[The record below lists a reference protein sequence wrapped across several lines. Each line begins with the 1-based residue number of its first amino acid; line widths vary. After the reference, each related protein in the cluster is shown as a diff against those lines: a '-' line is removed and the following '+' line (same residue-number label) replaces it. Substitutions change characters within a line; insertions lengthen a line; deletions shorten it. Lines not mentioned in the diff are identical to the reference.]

1 MGPTG
6 VGKTDLAKAL
16 AESMFGDEKLMIRLD
31 MSEYME
37 KHSVSKLIGAPP
49 GYIGY
54 DESGGGQLT
63 ERVRRKPYSVI
74 LFDEV
79 EKAHP
84 DVFNVLLQILDD
96 GRLTDS
102 KGRVVNFKNTI
113 IIMTSNVGA
122 SQIKKMSN
130 FGFASSD
137 NDGYDNMKD
146 NINEALREQF
156 KPEFLNRLDDII
168 IFRKL
173 TKEEA
178 ADICRKIIKGLSER
192 LSARNVTLEV
202 TDAAMSKLVDEGY
215 NDMFGAR
222 PLKRI
227 IQKRIEDRLSDEI
240 LSGHILPGE
249 TVYVDAVEDE
259 LTFRSEKK

>member
-1 MGPTG
+1 

-16 AESMFGDEKLMIRLD
+16 AETMFGDERLMIRLD

-49 GYIGY
+49 GYVGY
-54 DESGGGQLT
+54 DDNNGGQLT
-63 ERVRRKPYSVI
+63 ERVRRKPYSVV
-74 LFDEV
+74 LFDEI

-102 KGRVVNFKNTI
+102 KGRVINFKNTI

-122 SQIKKMSN
+122 SQIKKMST

-137 NDGYDNMKD
+137 DDGYDNMKD

-156 KPEFLNRLDDII
+156 KPEFLNRLDDVI

-178 ADICRKIIKGLSER
+178 GKICYQLIDGLRER
-192 LSARNVTLEV
+192 LQPRNIKLEI
-202 TDAAMSKLVDEGY
+202 TENAMDKLIDEGY
-215 NDMFGAR
+215 SDMYGAR
-222 PLKRI
+222 PLKRVV
-227 IQKRIEDRLSDEI
+227 QKRIEDRLSDEI
-240 LSGHILPGE
+240 LAGNILPGE
-249 TVYVDAVEDE
+249 VVTVDVKDGDFS
-259 LTFRSEKK
+259 FRSLPTT